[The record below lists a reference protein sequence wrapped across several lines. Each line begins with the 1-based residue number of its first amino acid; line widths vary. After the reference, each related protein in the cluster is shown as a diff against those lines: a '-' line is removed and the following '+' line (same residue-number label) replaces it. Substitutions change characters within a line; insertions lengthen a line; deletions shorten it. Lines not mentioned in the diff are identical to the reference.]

1 MSDVR
6 SAPFPGTT
14 HRGAGGPFKTVSAA
28 AAAVLLLAGCNAAR
42 DVNAERPA
50 PSADEPVLHSAF
62 SLTEEQLLQMVESQP
77 DPLPARVAEH
87 PQRFLELADSVL
99 DLEHDFILLVDK
111 QHPLP
116 PDYQPADLV
125 SLSDYGGRI
134 GYAAADRTVRE
145 AIVDDLLAMAEEARE
160 DGVHLLVQSAYRSWN
175 YQQTLF
181 NNYVARHGEE
191 AAERFSARPGH
202 SQHQL
207 GSAVDFAP
215 IGHQF
220 SGTEDDLWLHE
231 NAWRFGFSLSYPDGL
246 EAITGYIYEPWH
258 YRWIGR
264 DATQLEREFFG
275 GIQQHMLEFLHTHA
289 DTLRAARAQ

>member
-1 MSDVR
+1 MRNVR
-6 SAPFPGTT
+6 SAPSPGTR
-14 HRGAGGPFKTVSAA
+14 RGAGELFTIVSAA
-28 AAAVLLLAGCNAAR
+28 VAAALILAGCNAAR
-42 DVNAERPA
+42 DVNAEEPA
-50 PSADEPVLHSAF
+50 AATDEPLLHSAF

-77 DPLPARVAEH
+77 DPLPVRVAEQ

-99 DLEHDFILLVDK
+99 DLQHEFILLVDK

-116 PDYQPADLV
+116 PDYQPGDLV
-125 SLSDYGGRI
+125 SLSDYHGRI

-145 AIVDDLLAMAEEARE
+145 AIVDDLLAMAEAARQ
-160 DGVHLLVQSAYRSWN
+160 DGVDLLVQSAYRSWS
-175 YQQTLF
+175 YQQTLY

-207 GSAVDFAP
+207 GTAVDFAP

-220 SGTEDDLWLHE
+220 SGTDDDLWLRE
-231 NAWRFGFSLSYPDGL
+231 NAWRFGFSLSYPDGW
-246 EAITGYIYEPWH
+246 EAVTGYIYEPWH

-264 DATQLEREFFG
+264 HATQLEREFFG
-275 GIQQHMLEFLHTHA
+275 GIQQHMLEFLHVHA
-289 DTLRAARAQ
+289 ETLRAARLD